1 MTSNESINASA
12 VRDTNE
18 VKSWDLEADVV
29 VVGFGCAG
37 ACAAIEAAE
46 AGADVLV
53 LERASGGG
61 GTSAMSGG
69 LIYMGGG
76 TPVQRACGYEDSP
89 EEMYKF
95 LLAAC
100 GPEADAAKLHIFCAE
115 SVAHFDWLVAHGVPF
130 KHTSYPEPFME
141 PPTDD
146 CLVYSGG
153 EDAYPFD
160 RIATPVPRAHK
171 PQYPGAAGGFLM
183 QKLVSAT
190 ERSGARIIGD
200 ARCETLVVDPHG
212 TVVGVVVRRDGAAR
226 CVRARRGIV
235 LTAGGFI
242 QNRDMV
248 ARYSP
253 LLAKCNYKLGQD
265 GDDGRAIRMAMGA
278 GADIIRMDAGEVAV
292 PLTPPRRLMR
302 GIIVNRCGQRF
313 INEDTYYGRIG
324 QECLFRQDGR
334 MFLIVDT
341 AIYERN
347 LAGMSAAH
355 VEESVEDLER
365 SLGMPPGVLVGTVDF
380 YNRHAAA
387 GEDPVFH
394 KNAAMLQPLVT
405 PPYAAI
411 DCCTDKTIWATFT
424 LGGLH
429 TQPTGEVLNPDG
441 DVVPGLYAAG
451 RTTSGIAAY
460 GYVSGISLADG
471 TFFGRQGGR
480 SAASAAPHERIRSN
494 TRRMTKDH

>member
-1 MTSNESINASA
+1 VTSNETVPASA
-12 VRDTNE
+12 VRDANE

-69 LIYMGGG
+69 LLYLGGG
-76 TPVQRACGYEDSP
+76 TAVQQACGYEDSP

-95 LLAAC
+95 LMAAC
-100 GPEADAAKLHIFCAE
+100 GPEADEAKVRIFCAE
-115 SVAHFDWLVAHGVPF
+115 SVAHFHWLVAHGVSF
-130 KHTSYPEPFME
+130 KHSFYPEPFME

-160 RIATPVPRAHK
+160 RIARPVPRAHK
-171 PQYPGAAGGFLM
+171 PQYAGAAGGFLM
-183 QKLVSAT
+183 QKLVGAA
-190 ERSGARIIGD
+190 ERSGARIVCD
-200 ARCETLVVDPHG
+200 ARCETLVVDERG
-212 TVVGVVVRRDGAAR
+212 AVVGAVIQHDGRQR
-226 CVRARRGIV
+226 CVRARRGVI

-242 QNRDMV
+242 QNREMV
-248 ARYSP
+248 TRYSP
-253 LLAKCNYKLGQD
+253 LLSKCNYKLGQD

-302 GIIVNRCGQRF
+302 GILVNRFGQRF
-313 INEDTYYGRIG
+313 INEDTYYGRVG
-324 QECLFRQDGR
+324 QECLFRQDGQ

-355 VEESVEDLER
+355 VEETVEDLEH
-365 SLGMPPGVLVGTVDF
+365 SLGMPRGVLVSTVAF
-380 YNRHAAA
+380 YNRCAAQR
-387 GEDPVFH
+387 EDPVFH
-394 KNAAMLQPLVT
+394 KNAAMLQPLST

-411 DCCTDKTIWATFT
+411 DCRTDKTIWATFT

-429 TQPTGEVLNPDG
+429 TQPTGEVLDPDG
-441 DVVPGLYAAG
+441 IVIPGLYAAG

-471 TFFGRQGGR
+471 TFFGRAAGR
-480 SAASAAPHERIRSN
+480 RAATVAR
-494 TRRMTKDH
+494 

>member
-1 MTSNESINASA
+1 MATSNGVAASA
-12 VRDTNE
+12 VRAAGDVTH
-18 VKSWDLEADVV
+18 WDLEADVV

-37 ACAAIEAAE
+37 ACAAIEATE

-76 TPVQRACGYEDSP
+76 TPVQQACGYEDSP
-89 EEMYKF
+89 EDMFNF
-95 LLAAC
+95 LMAAC
-100 GPEADAAKLHIFCAE
+100 GPQADEAKVQLLCAE
-115 SVAHFDWLVAHGVPF
+115 SVAHFHWLVVHGVPF
-130 KHTSYPEPFME
+130 KHSFYPEPFME

-160 RIATPVPRAHK
+160 RIAKPVPRAHK
-171 PQYPGAAGGFLM
+171 PQHPGAAGGFLM
-183 QKLVSAT
+183 QKLVAAT
-190 ERSGARIIGD
+190 ERSGARIMGD
-200 ARCETLVVDPHG
+200 ACCETLVVDRQRA
-212 TVVGVVVRRDGAAR
+212 VVGVIVRHAGQEHRL
-226 CVRARRGIV
+226 RARRGVV
-235 LTAGGFI
+235 LAAGGFI
-242 QNRDMV
+242 QNREMV

-253 LLAKCNYKLGQD
+253 LLAKCSFKLGQD

-278 GADIIRMDAGEVAV
+278 GADIIRMDAGEVAI

-302 GIIVNRCGQRF
+302 GILVNRAGQRF
-313 INEDTYYGRIG
+313 INEDTYYGRVG

-334 MFLIVDT
+334 MYLILDN

-347 LAGMSAAH
+347 LAGMRASH
-355 VEESVEDLER
+355 VEASVGDLER
-365 SLGMPPGVLVGTVDF
+365 SLGLPNGALVTTVEF
-380 YNRHAAA
+380 YNRAAA
-387 GEDPVFH
+387 REEDPLFH
-394 KNAAMLQPLVT
+394 KNPAMLQPLVN

-411 DCCTDKTIWATFT
+411 DCSTDQTLWATFT

-429 TQPTGEVLNPDG
+429 TRPTGAVLDPDG
-441 DVVPGLYAAG
+441 AVIPGLYAAG

-471 TFFGRQGGR
+471 TFFGRQAGR
-480 SAASAAPHERIRSN
+480 KAASTAR
-494 TRRMTKDH
+494 